1 MKTAVENILQ
11 VVLHAGG
18 RLGGIVVEVVDVNV
32 ALAVRPPVAHPHQIL
47 IGVILGHLR
56 GEGHH
61 LPSRRMRRHVGVAQ
75 VHVVLLDS
83 HDAVHHLLHRGAF
96 LALLGAPLAIDDEAL
111 GHRRVAP
118 HQMALD
124 QILNLLDRNLALVD
138 GGGHLAGNLFHRSFV
153 VDTIGPIGLGNSPL
167 DFGNRETLLGTIALG
182 NGNACIIHVDKLFRV
197 GYCERLRE
205 RPFASLSLRQVFW
218 LFPIGQRLPDLQKQI
233 LVSGPSCPTFRRNHS
248 SGTARDSHP
257 IPFLST
263 PSYNGVE
270 PECRCKVTQ
279 IRDNQTTNFEIKVF
293 FFGKL
298 LKIRIEKSFLKPATN
313 RGPYQLPYGN
323 YTAIKQQKRHLF
335 HCSIGYP
342 IESTKLL
349 SIPAT

>member
-1 MKTAVENILQ
+1 MLLVLVGLEHDSSQRGITLYRLGRAHGAVFGVETAVENILQ

-61 LPSRRMRRHVGVAQ
+61 LPGRRMRRHVGIAQ

-197 GYCERLRE
+197 GYCGRLLE

-218 LFPIGQRLPDLQKQI
+218 LFPAPM
-233 LVSGPSCPTFRRNHS
+233 
-248 SGTARDSHP
+248 
-257 IPFLST
+257 T
-263 PSYNGVE
+263 PSRHYRNRFSSVA
-270 PECRCKVTQ
+270 RVTGLSQ
-279 IRDNQTTNFEIKVF
+279 ELQQRDCSGFSPDSLFIDTIVQRGRTGMRVQSYTNS
-293 FFGKL
+293 
-298 LKIRIEKSFLKPATN
+298 R
-313 RGPYQLPYGN
+313 
-323 YTAIKQQKRHLF
+323 
-335 HCSIGYP
+335 
-342 IESTKLL
+342 
-349 SIPAT
+349 